1 MLWVWTQLS
10 TCLKYITEST
20 ITESTIT
27 ESTLLKVAKLETHK
41 ADYLLK

>member
-10 TCLKYITEST
+10 TCLKY

>member
-10 TCLKYITEST
+10 TCLKYNYWKY